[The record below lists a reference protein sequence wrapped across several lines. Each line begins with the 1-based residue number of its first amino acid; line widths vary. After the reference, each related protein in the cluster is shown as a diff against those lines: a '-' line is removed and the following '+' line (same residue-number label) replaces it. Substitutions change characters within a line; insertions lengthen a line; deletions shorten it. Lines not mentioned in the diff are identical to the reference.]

1 MNEELRD
8 RFQNLVLAMLA
19 EDLDDAGKALLRDL
33 LREHPEL
40 EQELEESRRLRQA
53 LEEGLDRAEP
63 PEGFAQAVRARLRQ
77 G

>member
-1 MNEELRD
+1 MSDQLRN

-19 EDLDDAGKALLRDL
+19 GDLDADGKALLRDL

-40 EQELEESRRLRQA
+40 EDELEESRQLRQA

-63 PEGFAQAVRARLRQ
+63 PEGFARAVRARL
-77 G
+77 GEA